1 MSKKTKILIG
11 ILILTTIVFAY
22 GSLFYSHGGN
32 VPSGASLEP
41 PSANHFFGT
50 DDLGVDIFAQ
60 LSMGYF
66 NSMLI
71 GVCASAISF
80 VLGGVIG
87 IAAGY
92 RQGRTDTILSFV
104 INVFLSVPQLPIM
117 IVIGAFFGQSTM
129 NIIIIVAMFS
139 WARIAKVIR
148 AKTISIKN
156 NDYIKMASSF
166 GGDFW
171 YIFKTHML
179 RDLMPILCVN
189 SISVMGRAIIQE
201 SSLAYL
207 GLSDPTSRSWGLMIN
222 KAMSFSGIYYTDYWK
237 WWMVAPICCLVL
249 TILCIRLIVREIET
263 KLVEG

>member
-1 MSKKTKILIG
+1 MTKKTKILIG
-11 ILILTTIVFAY
+11 ILILITLVFAY
-22 GSLFYSHGGN
+22 GALFYPYPGN
-32 VPSGASLEP
+32 LPSGASLEP
-41 PSANHFFGT
+41 PSVVHFFGT

-60 LSMGYF
+60 LSRGYF

-71 GVCASAISF
+71 GLCACGISF

-87 IAAGY
+87 ISAGY
-92 RQGRTDTILSFV
+92 FGGKTDTVLSFT
-104 INVFLSVPQLPIM
+104 INVFLSVPQLPVM
-117 IVIGAFFGQSTM
+117 IVIGAFFGQSIM

-139 WARIAKVIR
+139 WARIAKITR

-156 NDYIKMASSF
+156 NDYIKMADSF
-166 GGDFW
+166 GGGFF
-171 YIFKTHML
+171 YILKTHML
-179 RDLMPILCVN
+179 KDLMPILCVN

-222 KAMSFSGIYYTDYWK
+222 KAMAFRGIYYTDYWK
-237 WWMVAPICCLVL
+237 WWIVAPICCLVL

-263 KLVEG
+263 NLVEG